1 VKHVMI
7 LLIRIYQRLLS
18 PWLPASCIYSPS
30 CSCFAHEAYSRH
42 GFWRGTQLALT
53 RVLRCWPWSAGG
65 YDPVP

>member
-7 LLIRIYQRLLS
+7 LLIRAYQKMVS

-30 CSCFAHEAYSRH
+30 CSSFALEAYHRH
-42 GFWRGTQLALT
+42 GFWRGTQLALV
-53 RVLRCWPWSAGG
+53 RLFRCWPWSAGG